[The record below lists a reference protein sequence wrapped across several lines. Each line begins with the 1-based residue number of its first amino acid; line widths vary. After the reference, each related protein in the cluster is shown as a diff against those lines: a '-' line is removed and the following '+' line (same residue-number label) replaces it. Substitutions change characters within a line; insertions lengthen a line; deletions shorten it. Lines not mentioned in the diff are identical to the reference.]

1 MHAAGVVSAGAYLP
15 AKSISSG
22 QALRLSAFLQDH
34 TRVPRVFARYVATEK
49 RLPGTVETNEEGWMS
64 KPWFEAWV
72 QTLPPGKQKD
82 PFLGTKERRR
92 VPPDPDSLRQSIH
105 PHPMLSTHAEAIAA
119 AIAIVNGPVSP
130 EDIDLVLGYSQ
141 IPDQLPST
149 ASALQDCLKL
159 RGAGAYGVDTCCSTF
174 VTMIDL
180 ASSLVRSG
188 QCNHVLCA
196 CSHIASHVHDPSE
209 YCCVR
214 LGDGAVAAVVSAV
227 PEGQGYVA
235 SHATSDG
242 SVHDAVQMVRRR
254 PSLLRRT
261 AMGPTY
267 EQNLVTFA
275 NKDACKVI
283 ASTSNERMRGMA
295 RALLERGRCS
305 VEDLDFFVTHQPV
318 EWAGRAW
325 CDALGIDENRFYESF
340 ERYGNI
346 GCASVGANFCEA
358 LEQGRIGAGDLVLLA
373 SSGAGENHVGV
384 LERVSPALVE
394 AMRA

>member
-49 RLPGTVETNEEGWMS
+49 RLPGTVETNEEGWLS

-72 QTLPPGKQKD
+72 RTLPPGKQKD

-92 VPPDPDSLRQSIH
+92 VPPDPDSLTQSIH
-105 PHPMLSTHAEAIAA
+105 PHPMLATHAEAIAA

-174 VTMIDL
+174 VSMIDL
-180 ASSLVRSG
+180 AASLVRSG

-214 LGDGAVAAVVSAV
+214 LGDGAVAAVVSNV
-227 PEGQGYVA
+227 EKGFGYVA

-242 SVHDAVQMVRRR
+242 SVHDAVQMTRRR

-261 AMGPTY
+261 ALGPTY
-267 EQNLVTFA
+267 EQDFVTFA
-275 NKDACKVI
+275 NMEACKVI
-283 ASTSNERMRGMA
+283 ARNSHEQMQGMA
-295 RALLERGRCS
+295 RRLFERGKCS
-305 VEDLDFFVTHQPV
+305 AADVDFFVTHQPV

-325 CDALGIDENRFYESF
+325 CDALGIDERRFYESF
-340 ERYGNI
+340 EQYGNI
-346 GCASVGANFCEA
+346 GCASVGANLCEA
-358 LEQGRIGAGDLVLLA
+358 LEQGRIGAGDLVLMA